1 MRGARIQRAGKTSMT
16 TMKGARWGAAILFLC
31 ACGGVTEGSGTV
43 RPPGPSD
50 PGSPADTTEVRT
62 TQQLM
67 DSWRFIKDDGLS
79 DEEALASAGENWQ
92 TIRLPHTWNA
102 HDAANFDAR
111 DYDRGLGWYWL
122 ELLTPRK
129 GRRHWLEIGAA
140 SLVADVWLNGTKLG
154 VHRGGFTQ
162 FRFDITDV
170 LAVNGPNALLVK
182 VDNRNP
188 EQDTDPTA
196 IDPLSGDFNKP
207 GGLYR
212 HVALVSTAEQTY
224 FDLGDM
230 GGPGVYAA
238 TRAISGGT
246 ATVDVRAKLRNDAKQ
261 GRDYTARVSLA
272 ETAGQIIAS
281 AARHL
286 SLPPQ
291 ENMEIHQELQVA
303 NAHVW
308 QGTSDPYQYDLIA
321 ELVDGAG
328 IVIDRV
334 VQRFGIREIRF
345 DVEQG
350 FFLNGKHIRLHGVS
364 IHQDFLEKSWAIS
377 ESDVD
382 LSLAIVKE
390 IGANAIRLGH
400 YPFSRYTL
408 EKVSELGFITWA
420 EKPNGTRTMLN
431 RCSTTDVAPAYL
443 ANAKEQLQETIR
455 QQYNHAAVVTWGIG
469 NESTFGQVGC
479 DERYDN
485 VTPYLRALH
494 AIAKEEDPHRPT
506 VYSEFPHAVRRT
518 GPFVTEGITDLFA
531 TNRYYL
537 WYHEPFEELSPLLDQ
552 LHALAAGQPFALSE
566 YGAGSSIEQHTD
578 HPGGGLPEVH
588 SADDEAPSSF
598 QPEEYASYVHQ
609 QNYAVIEGK
618 AYLFGAFV
626 WNMFD
631 FGSANRNEGGYHGV
645 NTKGLVTFDRQ
656 TRKDAFFFY
665 KANWS
670 SEPVMYI
677 AGRRHRDRPYAF
689 ADVKVYSN
697 ADSVTL
703 SVNDAAVG
711 TLTPARCPQRTCL
724 FEKVRLTSG
733 TNRIVATGNRGQN
746 RIADSVEWSLNTTD
760 VNIAAGFLRSG
771 YVTSN
776 GKRFGS
782 DYFFIG
788 GTGGQTEEGDAEG
801 GLPTDLYGTDDPQL
815 FKYFRRG
822 DFSYEIPL
830 ADGHYEIT
838 LGFVEP
844 NRDAKPGGRL
854 FTVTANGRALL
865 EEFDIRNEAGAPRKA
880 ITRTFG
886 VDVSGGRLILDFD
899 AERGEALISN
909 ISVANSPAGRNGG
922 SLP

>member
-1 MRGARIQRAGKTSMT
+1 MS
-16 TMKGARWGAAILFLC
+16 
-31 ACGGVTEGSGTV
+31 
-43 RPPGPSD
+43 
-50 PGSPADTTEVRT
+50 EVRT

-67 DSWRFIKDDGLS
+67 DGWRFIKDDRLS
-79 DEEALASAGENWQ
+79 DEDALASAGESWQ
-92 TIRLPHTWNA
+92 TVRLPHTWNA

-111 DYDRGLGWYWL
+111 DYDRGLGWYRL
-122 ELLTPRK
+122 ELLTPQQ

-140 SLVADVWLNGTKLG
+140 SLVADVWLNGRKLG

-170 LAVNGPNALLVK
+170 LAANGPNALLVK

-212 HVALVSTAEQTY
+212 HVALISTAEQAH

-238 TRAISGGT
+238 TRAVSGGT
-246 ATVDVRAKLRNDAKQ
+246 ATVNVRAKLQNHANQR
-261 GRDYTARVSLA
+261 RDYTVRAALA
-272 ETAGQIIAS
+272 EPSEQVVAS
-281 AARHL
+281 AAQRV

-291 ENMEIHQELQVA
+291 EKVETEQELQVA
-303 NAHVW
+303 NAHLW
-308 QGTSDPYQYDLIA
+308 QGTGDPYQYHLIA

-345 DVEQG
+345 DADQG

-377 ESDVD
+377 NSDID
-382 LSLAIVKE
+382 LSLAMVKE

-408 EKVSELGFITWA
+408 EKISELGFLAWA
-420 EKPNGTRTMLN
+420 EKPNGTRTTVN
-431 RCSTTDVAPAYL
+431 RCSTANVAPAYL
-443 ANAKEQLQETIR
+443 ANAKQQLQETIR

-479 DERYDN
+479 EDRYDN

-494 AIAKEEDPHRPT
+494 AVAKEEDPHRPT

-552 LHALAAGQPFALSE
+552 LHALAGGQPFGLSE

-578 HPGGGLPEVH
+578 HPVGGLPEVH

-598 QPEEYASYVHQ
+598 QPEEYASYAHE
-609 QNYAVIEGK
+609 QNYGVIDRK
-618 AYLFGAFV
+618 PYLFGAFV

-631 FGSANRNEGGYHGV
+631 FGSANRNEGGYHGI

-670 SEPVMYI
+670 AEPVMYI
-677 AGRRHRDRPYAF
+677 AGRRHTDRLYPF

-697 ADSVTL
+697 ADAVTL
-703 SVNDAAVG
+703 SVNEVIVG
-711 TLTPARCPQRTCL
+711 TLTAAQCAQRTCL
-724 FEKVRLTSG
+724 FERVQLTSG
-733 TNRIVATGNRGQN
+733 INRIAASGVHGQN
-746 RIADSVEWSLNTTD
+746 RITDSVEWSFNTID

-771 YVTSN
+771 YVASN

-782 DYFFIG
+782 DYFFVG

-822 DFSYEIPL
+822 DFSYELPL
-830 ADGHYEIT
+830 ADGRYEVT

-844 NRDAKPGGRL
+844 NREAEPGDRI
-854 FTVTANGRALL
+854 FTVTANGQTLL
-865 EEFDIRNEAGAPRKA
+865 EQFDIRSEAGAPRTA
-880 ITRTFG
+880 ITRSFG
-886 VDVSGGRLILDFD
+886 IDVSGGRLMLDFNAD
-899 AERGEALISN
+899 RSEALVSN
-909 ISVANSPAGRNGG
+909 IAVSRIPAARTGGKSP
-922 SLP
+922 